1 MGSLNTVNEGGQ
13 AFNNY
18 QQRYHDA
25 MEAKKAAKRQREGP
39 GAKAARFLKKVS
51 DKYPA
56 PDQTTR
62 MKKYKNQ

>member
-1 MGSLNTVNEGGQ
+1 MGAPNTVNEGGQ

-39 GAKAARFLKKVS
+39 GAKAANFLRKVS
-51 DKYPA
+51 AKYPA
-56 PDQTTR
+56 PDQR
-62 MKKYKNQ
+62 KRDY